1 MSHFLIAADLI
12 PSFAALDI
20 AKELRKHPNA
30 TMYHVTFGSP
40 PVGTVTFAEY
50 FESQVYAKK
59 SELDRHHSWS
69 ISHEQD
75 LIPQCF
81 SWCASQPYL
90 GRLRWWSDW
99 SCVGKRRLITR
110 ARTQEPSVATEES
123 DGIGIME
130 KFKLGIA
137 GSGALAILYGSSL
150 LAIPTSGAWYFLNW
164 CYYKRKETPPKTS
177 EYPYDD
183 ITPSLVENVGLEYH
197 SLQRYIDLM
206 ETENDL
212 EKLWSSEP

>member
-1 MSHFLIAADLI
+1 
-12 PSFAALDI
+12 
-20 AKELRKHPNA
+20 
-30 TMYHVTFGSP
+30 
-40 PVGTVTFAEY
+40 
-50 FESQVYAKK
+50 
-59 SELDRHHSWS
+59 
-69 ISHEQD
+69 
-75 LIPQCF
+75 
-81 SWCASQPYL
+81 
-90 GRLRWWSDW
+90 
-99 SCVGKRRLITR
+99 
-110 ARTQEPSVATEES
+110 
-123 DGIGIME
+123 ME